1 MLWMCDDKCC
11 DPSKNPRTVT
21 NDARAAAAQ
30 LQKFAKINY
39 GVWSGVQQT
48 LTTRAANG
56 PSVFTIMER
65 ALTVA
70 FSWLKA
76 NKIWTLTKRSEG
88 LGGLVSIVSYSQL
101 I

>member
-1 MLWMCDDKCC
+1 MCDDKCC

-70 FSWLKA
+70 FSWLKV

-88 LGGLVSIVSYSQL
+88 TGGLVSIVSYSQL

>member
-1 MLWMCDDKCC
+1 MCDDKCC

-76 NKIWTLTKRSEG
+76 NKIWKDQMGRAGWLA
-88 LGGLVSIVSYSQL
+88 
-101 I
+101 

>member
-1 MLWMCDDKCC
+1 MCDDKCC

-76 NKIWTLTKRSEG
+76 NKIWTLTKRSKG
-88 LGGLVSIVSYSQL
+88 TGGLVSIVSYSQL

>member
-1 MLWMCDDKCC
+1 MCDDKCC

-48 LTTRAANG
+48 LTTRAPNG
-56 PSVFTIMER
+56 FHNHGEGSYCGLLLVER
-65 ALTVA
+65 QQNMDT
-70 FSWLKA
+70 
-76 NKIWTLTKRSEG
+76 NEKIRRDG
-88 LGGLVSIVSYSQL
+88 RVG
-101 I
+101 

>member
-1 MLWMCDDKCC
+1 MCDDKCC

-56 PSVFTIMER
+56 PSVFTNMER

-70 FSWLKA
+70 FS
-76 NKIWTLTKRSEG
+76 
-88 LGGLVSIVSYSQL
+88 
-101 I
+101 